1 MYSAQMGPEQSE
13 GKGVGEG
20 QQMWRGQQEGEELMW
35 RSQQESY
42 AVQDW
47 EIRRFERSA

>member
-1 MYSAQMGPEQSE
+1 MEGPARGGGMADVE
-13 GKGVGEG
+13 
-20 QQMWRGQQEGEELMW
+20 GQQEGEEQQIW

-47 EIRRFERSA
+47 P

>member
-1 MYSAQMGPEQSE
+1 MWRGQQE
-13 GKGVGEG
+13 GEG
-20 QQMWRGQQEGEELMW
+20 WQMWRGQQEGEELMW

-47 EIRRFERSA
+47 P